1 MRPEIV
7 CDSVFWEV
15 GPGAIFGRTSLLGK
29 RRGLRLEI
37 VCDTVFGGEPLLKT
51 RDLVANNWCL
61 APIIWG
67 EGNCV

>member
-1 MRPEIV
+1 
-7 CDSVFWEV
+7 
-15 GPGAIFGRTSLLGK
+15 
-29 RRGLRLEI
+29 
-37 VCDTVFGGEPLLKT
+37 VCDTVLGGTDLGGEPLLKR